1 MQRRNRRG
9 AGGMP
14 AFVGFWFPPCRNDTY
29 SLLRCL
35 LCIRYG
41 RIKLNCRYVRTCA
54 SRRKP
59 KSPFLSECLLVSS
72 RLHEIVL
79 DLFEMKLLLYLIL
92 NSKCRRLYDFF
103 TQSANVLIIL
113 TACERIS
120 SSAEDDQMA
129 LPSGHPQA
137 FREKG
142 LT

>member
-1 MQRRNRRG
+1 MSACLLQGMEKPSGGR
-9 AGGMP
+9 GMP
-14 AFVGFWFPPCRNDTY
+14 FFALALVSSSPWW
-29 SLLRCL
+29 CL

-129 LPSGHPQA
+129 LPSVDFLNP
-137 FREKG
+137 
-142 LT
+142 LPCP

>member
-1 MQRRNRRG
+1 
-9 AGGMP
+9 MP
-14 AFVGFWFPPCRNDTY
+14 FFALALVSSSPWW
-29 SLLRCL
+29 CL

-103 TQSANVLIIL
+103 TQSANGLIIF
-113 TACERIS
+113 AVSKKIS
-120 SSAEDDQMA
+120 PSAEDDNEA
-129 LPSGHPQA
+129 LPPVDLLNHLPCSHLCIFFYFA
-137 FREKG
+137 YH
-142 LT
+142 T